1 MMSVTVTRS
10 QRQVSTKK
18 VGQIMTLEIK
28 FVVHV
33 VHVGVSWKNRQ
44 ERIFY
49 VKKNICFTVKQ
60 DKFKEL
66 KEVSD

>member
-10 QRQVSTKK
+10 QRQVSTRK

-28 FVVHV
+28 SV

-49 VKKNICFTVKQ
+49 VKKNTCFTVKQ